1 MNQVPLNLEDGA
13 LFGPDSG
20 FRQTC
25 NAENRCFQ
33 RLNANQDDSCAHLV
47 EPAQKV
53 IATCCLR
60 SVFSG
65 RGMMCLPRR
74 AFEEAKSSTS
84 IEMGVKHLELCYPA
98 RNQPIAAEPQ
108 FSESPE
114 EDQPMSESAAAPSQ
128 RTHED
133 KLSQLAEVAVKVGLG
148 LQAGQELL
156 MTASLDALPLARRIT
171 EQAYRAGASLVTTLY
186 TDDEAAL
193 MRYHF
198 APEESFDRAA
208 NWLYDGMGA
217 AFKSGAARL
226 AIAGGNPALLSN
238 EDPTKVSRANR
249 AVSQAYR
256 PALELITRHA
266 INWTI
271 VASAT
276 PAWASA
282 VFPGDAA
289 EVALARLWDAIFETS
304 RINGDDPVAAWKTHD
319 AGLHQRAAR
328 LNEKRYS
335 ALQYRGPGTDF
346 RLGLADDHQW
356 LGGGT
361 TAGNGLYCI
370 PNMPTEEV
378 FTTPHKDRAD
388 GTVTA
393 TKPLSHQGTMIEG
406 IQVRFEK
413 GRIVEAR
420 ASRGQEVLQ
429 KLIDTDQG
437 ACRLGEVA
445 LVPHSSP
452 IAASGMLFFNTLFDE
467 NAASHIALG
476 QSYSSCLKDG
486 DKLTPEE
493 LAAKG
498 ANDSL
503 IHVDWMIGSGMLD
516 IDGITAAGAQEPL
529 MRQGEWV

>member
-1 MNQVPLNLEDGA
+1 M
-13 LFGPDSG
+13 
-20 FRQTC
+20 T
-25 NAENRCFQ
+25 
-33 RLNANQDDSCAHLV
+33 
-47 EPAQKV
+47 
-53 IATCCLR
+53 IT
-60 SVFSG
+60 
-65 RGMMCLPRR
+65 
-74 AFEEAKSSTS
+74 
-84 IEMGVKHLELCYPA
+84 
-98 RNQPIAAEPQ
+98 AEPTT
-108 FSESPE
+108 
-114 EDQPMSESAAAPSQ
+114 D
-128 RTHED
+128 RTFEQ
-133 KLSQLAEVAVKVGLG
+133 KLDLLAEVAVKVGLG
-148 LQAGQELL
+148 LAVGQELV

-186 TDDEAAL
+186 IDDEATL
-193 MRYHF
+193 LRYRH
-198 APEESFDRAA
+198 APDSSFDHAA
-208 NWLYDGMGA
+208 KWLYDGMGA

-238 EDPTKVSRANR
+238 EDPAKVGRANS
-249 AVSQAYR
+249 AVSKAYR

-271 VASAT
+271 VAAAT
-276 PAWASA
+276 PAWAA
-282 VFPGDAA
+282 AMFPNDAPDAA
-289 EVALARLWDAIFETS
+289 LAKVWEAIFQTT
-304 RINGDDPVAAWKTHD
+304 RINTPDPVAAWKTHD
-319 AGLHQRAAR
+319 AGLHHRAAYM
-328 LNEKRYS
+328 NEKRFSY
-335 ALQYRGPGTDF
+335 LQYRGPGTDF
-346 RLGLADDHQW
+346 RLGLADDHLW

-378 FTTPHKDRAD
+378 FSTPHKDRAD

-420 ASRGQEVLQ
+420 ATCGQEVLQ
-429 KLIDTDQG
+429 RLIDTDEG
-437 ACRLGEVA
+437 ARRLGEVA

-476 QSYSSCLKDG
+476 QSYSSCLRDG
-486 DKLTPEE
+486 DTLTPDE

-503 IHVDWMIGSGMLD
+503 IHVDWMIGSGQLD
-516 IDGITAAGAQEPL
+516 IDGITSTGAIEPL

>member
-1 MNQVPLNLEDGA
+1 MSV
-13 LFGPDSG
+13 
-20 FRQTC
+20 
-25 NAENRCFQ
+25 AE
-33 RLNANQDDSCAHLV
+33 
-47 EPAQKV
+47 
-53 IATCCLR
+53 T
-60 SVFSG
+60 
-65 RGMMCLPRR
+65 
-74 AFEEAKSSTS
+74 
-84 IEMGVKHLELCYPA
+84 
-98 RNQPIAAEPQ
+98 AAG
-108 FSESPE
+108 
-114 EDQPMSESAAAPSQ
+114 Q
-128 RTHED
+128 RTHEE
-133 KLSQLAEVAVKVGLG
+133 KLEMLAAVAVRVGLG
-148 LQAGQELL
+148 LREGQELV

-186 TDDEAAL
+186 SDDEATL

-198 APEESFDRAA
+198 APDQSFDQAA
-208 NWLYDGMGA
+208 KWLYDGMGA

-238 EDPTKVSRANR
+238 EDAAKVGRANR

-276 PAWASA
+276 PAWAA
-282 VFPGDAA
+282 VMFPKDAPD
-289 EVALARLWDAIFETS
+289 VALAKLWDAIFETT
-304 RINGDDPVAAWKTHD
+304 RINGDDPVAAWKAHD
-319 AGLHQRAAR
+319 AGLQKRAAR
-328 LNEKRYS
+328 LNEKRYA

-346 RLGLADDHQW
+346 RLGLADDHLW

-388 GTVTA
+388 GLVTA

-413 GRIVEAR
+413 GRIVEVR

-429 KLIDTDQG
+429 RLIETDDG
-437 ACRLGEVA
+437 ARRLGEVA

-452 IAASGMLFFNTLFDE
+452 IAASGMLFLNTLFDE

-476 QSYSSCLKDG
+476 QAYSSCLRDG
-486 DKLTPEE
+486 EKLTPEQ
-493 LAAKG
+493 LAARG

-503 IHVDWMIGSGMLD
+503 IHVDWMIGSDKLD
-516 IDGITAAGAQEPL
+516 IDGISAADVAEPL

>member
-1 MNQVPLNLEDGA
+1 MSV
-13 LFGPDSG
+13 
-20 FRQTC
+20 
-25 NAENRCFQ
+25 AE
-33 RLNANQDDSCAHLV
+33 
-47 EPAQKV
+47 
-53 IATCCLR
+53 T
-60 SVFSG
+60 
-65 RGMMCLPRR
+65 
-74 AFEEAKSSTS
+74 
-84 IEMGVKHLELCYPA
+84 
-98 RNQPIAAEPQ
+98 AAG
-108 FSESPE
+108 
-114 EDQPMSESAAAPSQ
+114 Q
-128 RTHED
+128 RTHEE
-133 KLSQLAEVAVKVGLG
+133 KLEMLAAVAVRVGLG
-148 LQAGQELL
+148 LREGQELV

-186 TDDEAAL
+186 SDDEATL

-198 APEESFDRAA
+198 APDQSFDQAA
-208 NWLYDGMGA
+208 KWLYDGMGA
-217 AFKSGAARL
+217 AFKGGAARL

-238 EDPTKVSRANR
+238 EDAAKVGRANR
-249 AVSQAYR
+249 AVSQAYW

-276 PAWASA
+276 PAWAA
-282 VFPGDAA
+282 AMFPKDAPD
-289 EVALARLWDAIFETS
+289 VALAKLWDAIFETT
-304 RINGDDPVAAWKTHD
+304 RINGDDPVAAWKAHD
-319 AGLHQRAAR
+319 AGLQKRAAR

-335 ALQYRGPGTDF
+335 ALQYRGPGTNF
-346 RLGLADDHQW
+346 RLGLADDHLW

-388 GTVTA
+388 GIVTA

-413 GRIVEAR
+413 GRIVEIR

-429 KLIDTDQG
+429 RLVDTDDG
-437 ACRLGEVA
+437 SRRLGEVA

-452 IAASGMLFFNTLFDE
+452 IAASGMLFLNTLFDE

-476 QSYSSCLKDG
+476 HAYSSCLRDG
-486 DKLTPEE
+486 EKLTPKQ

-503 IHVDWMIGSGMLD
+503 IHVDWMIGSDKLD
-516 IDGITAAGAQEPL
+516 IDGISAADVAEPL